1 MAIIPIRTEETL
13 SILVWNTCTAFCDH
27 CGPESSP
34 KDKSSVPHERV
45 LSLIKEAG
53 EIYNPNWCLT
63 LSGGE
68 IFVHYDRLLE
78 YTAAAQNNSGY
89 TTLITNCFWATSVE
103 KAEELLNPLIE
114 NDLRVLGVSADHF
127 HTPYISVERVKNAI
141 RAARNLNLTVRLRS
155 VASRSG
161 RLSDILKQIED
172 INPWFMPVMEMPLV
186 PDGRG
191 NNIPESEL
199 FLQDSIPTGKCPAAS
214 LTINPS
220 GKAMACC
227 NGGGAYSNLQVGN
240 VEENKLEELE
250 YLFATSPIINYLHNA
265 GPYQC
270 IKYLPQDEQE
280 KVKAKKYVNE
290 CHLCIELFSK
300 TERGDI
306 IRRKIEED
314 FKSKMKNTLVQFTD
328 VLKSVDPNP
337 TGGRFKK

>member
-1 MAIIPIRTEETL
+1 MAKIPISTEETL
-13 SILVWNTCTAFCDH
+13 SILAWNTCTALCAH

-34 KDKSSVPHERV
+34 KDKTAVSHERV
-45 LSLIKEAG
+45 LSLITEAG

-68 IFVHYDRLLE
+68 IFVHYNRLLE
-78 YTAAAQNNSGY
+78 YTAAAQKNGGY

-103 KAEELLNPLIE
+103 KAEELLNPLIK

-127 HTPYISVERVKNAI
+127 HTPYISVEKVKNAI

-199 FLQDSIPTGKCPAAS
+199 FLQDAIPTGKCPAAS

-220 GKAMACC
+220 GEAMACC

-240 VEENKLEELE
+240 VEESKLEELE
-250 YLFATSPIINYLHNA
+250 YMFVTSPIINYLRNA

-280 KVKAKKYVNE
+280 KVRAKKYVNE

-300 TERGDI
+300 TKRGNI
-306 IRRKIEED
+306 IREKIEEE
-314 FKSKMKNTLVQFTD
+314 FKNSMKNTLVQFTD
-328 VLKSVDPNP
+328 VLEFVDLE
-337 TGGRFKK
+337 